1 MNCTIKRNMNILL
14 ATMIAS
20 TSSVGFIVGTG
31 STAQARE
38 VDRAR
43 TIARQGDERPPT
55 PNEAAR
61 EATREAAR
69 EAARREAERREA
81 REAARREA
89 AREAA
94 RRETARRESE
104 RRERPTPPRPV
115 ARRSS

>member
-69 EAARREAERREA
+69 EAARREA